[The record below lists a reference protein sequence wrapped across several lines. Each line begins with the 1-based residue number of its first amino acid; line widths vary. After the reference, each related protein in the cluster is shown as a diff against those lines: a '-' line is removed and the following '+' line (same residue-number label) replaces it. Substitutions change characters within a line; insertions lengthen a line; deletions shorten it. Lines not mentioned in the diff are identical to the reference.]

1 MSKRKKVIVCQ
12 TIQCLKEKKVIVW
25 QTIQCLKEKRH
36 SLTENTMSKGKKV
49 VVWQTIQK
57 AWSEVESHSLTDN
70 TMSKRKKDVKDVVA
84 QKTNQDGSKTT
95 TKSEK
100 IDTNGLLKK
109 EDKNDI

>member
-1 MSKRKKVIVCQ
+1 MLRCFASFSTLYFLSVLVSSANNPILIAIFRQDASPADSVPNGI
-12 TIQCLKEKKVIVW
+12 T
-25 QTIQCLKEKRH
+25 
-36 SLTENTMSKGKKV
+36 
-49 VVWQTIQK
+49 
-57 AWSEVESHSLTDN
+57 
-70 TMSKRKKDVKDVVA
+70 A